1 LTKKTI
7 LVTGGAGYIG
17 SHTVVALEA
26 AGYRAV
32 ILDNFCNA
40 HPGVLPRLEAITGT
54 SIALERGD
62 VRDAA
67 TLDAVFAKYPVDAVI
82 HFAAL
87 KAVGESVQKP
97 LDYFDNNIYG
107 STQLLKAMQRAGV
120 KAFVFSSSATVY
132 GDPESV
138 PVDEHSKL
146 WTMSPYGQTKL
157 YTEELLR
164 DCMTADPSWRVAIL
178 RYFNPAGAHPSGT
191 IGEDPSGTPN
201 NLFPYI
207 TQVAVGRRAKLG
219 VFGGDYPTPDGTCV
233 RDYIHVVDLAEGH
246 VKALDYLF
254 AKDASVTVNL
264 GTGVG
269 YSVLDCINTF
279 VEQTGMPVAYDIVPR
294 RAGDVPACY
303 ARVDAA
309 RDLLGWTAK
318 HNLADM
324 CRDAWRWQSGN
335 PNGFAG

>member
-1 LTKKTI
+1 MAKKTI

-32 ILDNFCNA
+32 ILDNFCNS

-54 SIALERGD
+54 SITLERGD

-67 TLDAVFAKYPVDAVI
+67 ALDAVFAKYKVDAVI

-87 KAVGESVQKP
+87 KAVGESVKKP
-97 LDYFDNNIYG
+97 LDYFENNIYG
-107 STQLLKAMQRAGV
+107 TTQLLKAMDRAGV
-120 KAFVFSSSATVY
+120 KHFVFSSSATVY

-138 PVDEHSKL
+138 PIDENSKL

-164 DCMTADPSWRVAIL
+164 DCMTADASWRVAIL
-178 RYFNPAGAHPSGT
+178 RYFNPAGAHESGS
-191 IGEDPSGTPN
+191 IGEDPSGIPN

-207 TQVAVGRRAKLG
+207 TQVAVGRRDRLG

-254 AKDASVTVNL
+254 REDKSVTVNL

-279 VEQTGMPVAYDIVPR
+279 VEQTGMAVAYEIVAR

-303 ARVDAA
+303 AKVDAA
-309 RDLLGWTAK
+309 RDLLGWEAK
-318 HNLADM
+318 RNLADM
-324 CRDAWRWQSGN
+324 CRDAWRWQEAN